1 MILKQNVVIKLI
13 RLINI
18 CQHFLHKCNAWVF
31 ALLIVLAYGYVT
43 DSFED
48 DFITLMRHSTTN
60 INFKWSTGKVR
71 MSFIELLAMHFIWQ
85 VRNIKEMQ
93 SRNVLFVIMGIE
105 HSYNNDLSSNQIP
118 DQVVDVIF
126 DTFVSK
132 THENSNGYKKI

>member
-71 MSFIELLAMHFIWQ
+71 MSFIELLAMQFFWQ
-85 VRNIKEMQ
+85 VRNIKEMK
-93 SRNVLFVIMGIE
+93 SRNVLFVIMGTE

-118 DQVVDVIF
+118 DRVVDVIF

-132 THENSNGYKKI
+132 THEKSDGYKKL